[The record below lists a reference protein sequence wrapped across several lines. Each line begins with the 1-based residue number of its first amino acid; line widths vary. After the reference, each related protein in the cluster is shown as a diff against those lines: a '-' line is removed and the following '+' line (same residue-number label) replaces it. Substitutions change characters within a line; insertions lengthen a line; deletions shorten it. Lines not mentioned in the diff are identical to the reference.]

1 MSHFDNNV
9 LVIFHK
15 QKQNEIAILVTNLL
29 DFFIKIFEY
38 DAIVYN
44 WWWNTKVRLSG
55 NVKNGYIAF
64 CPQTLHIKNFFSKF
78 YRTEFLNEVVYN
90 FFSKFYMPTTGILNK
105 IL

>member
-1 MSHFDNNV
+1 MDMSHFDNNV

-44 WWWNTKVRLSG
+44 WW
-55 NVKNGYIAF
+55 
-64 CPQTLHIKNFFSKF
+64 
-78 YRTEFLNEVVYN
+78 
-90 FFSKFYMPTTGILNK
+90 
-105 IL
+105 